1 MPKRERGYA
10 MIAAIVGVA
19 AFGFI
24 AFQLIAQDRGVL
36 AEVRGESEQ
45 AKLIAACNA
54 GLYMAIHG
62 LADPDPTQRWGIDG
76 RPRTGSFNGIAL
88 NVTVEDERGKIPLNG
103 IIEEEARQ
111 LFQMAGA
118 TGTQL
123 DTLTDSFE
131 DWQDVDNT
139 ARPAGAEAP
148 YYAPFGYKPRNAGF
162 HTIGELRMIKGMTDD
177 IYSRVAPASTVFFGE
192 SGGFSEQTSQV
203 LALEVL
209 GEEARRQRRDAD
221 LADQGELCRA
231 HAHRARRGARERRLY
246 ETQRHHRADRQRR
259 GPVLVQV
266 SGLRA
271 RGTSP
276 FEARLRLAPQG
287 DVPTLAVAS
296 C

>member
-1 MPKRERGYA
+1 MNAKRERGYA

-54 GLYMAIHG
+54 GLTMAIHG

-162 HTIGELRMIKGMTDD
+162 HTIGELRMIKGMTDG
-177 IYSRVAPASTVFFGE
+177 IYNTVAPASTVFFGE

-209 GEEARRQRRDAD
+209 GEEGPNSLEVQQRVAQLAGNAATPTSLIKASYVARTLTVRV
-221 LADQGELCRA
+221 E
-231 HAHRARRGARERRLY
+231 ARENGAYMKRSAIIEL
-246 ETQRHHRADRQRR
+246 TGNAADPYWFRY
-259 GPVLVQV
+259 L
-266 SGLRA
+266 
-271 RGTSP
+271 
-276 FEARLRLAPQG
+276 
-287 DVPTLAVAS
+287 D
-296 C
+296 

>member
-1 MPKRERGYA
+1 LIAQRERGYA

-45 AKLIAACNA
+45 AKLTAACNA
-54 GLYMAIHG
+54 GVYLALHG

-76 RPRTGSFNGIAL
+76 RPRSGGFNGIAL
-88 NVTVEDERGKIPLNG
+88 TITVEDERGKIPLNG
-103 IIEEEARQ
+103 IIEEEAHQ

-139 ARPAGAEAP
+139 PRPMGAEAP
-148 YYAPFGYKPRNAGF
+148 YYASFGFKPRNAGF

-177 IYSRVAPASTVFFGE
+177 IYARVAPASTVFFGE

-209 GEEARRQRRDAD
+209 GEEGPTSPEVQQRIQQLAGNVPVPQTLIKASYVARTLTVRV
-221 LADQGELCRA
+221 E
-231 HAHRARRGARERRLY
+231 ARENGADMK
-246 ETQRHHRADRQRR
+246 RAAIVELT
-259 GPVLVQV
+259 GN
-266 SGLRA
+266 
-271 RGTSP
+271 
-276 FEARLRLAPQG
+276 
-287 DVPTLAVAS
+287 AS
-296 C
+296 DPYWFRYLD